1 MQVHMDVYQEYQVHH
16 INQQH
21 LINRT
26 LQENYMSNNENKKDL
41 LKKINDIDSKI
52 ENEKINIKHNNLIK
66 EELNKINE
74 SYNRCLEIL
83 SQSAK
88 GKIINQKYNDLYTEN
103 RNSYIK
109 DINNIDNQLSTSQKN
124 IEEYIKEKDILKE
137 QEKEENDKN

>member
-1 MQVHMDVYQEYQVHH
+1 
-16 INQQH
+16 
-21 LINRT
+21 
-26 LQENYMSNNENKKDL
+26 MSNNENKKDL

-88 GKIINQKYNDLYTEN
+88 GKIINKKYNDLYTEN

>member
-1 MQVHMDVYQEYQVHH
+1 
-16 INQQH
+16 
-21 LINRT
+21 
-26 LQENYMSNNENKKDL
+26 MSNNENKKDL

-74 SYNRCLEIL
+74 SNNRCLEIL

-137 QEKEENDKN
+137 QEKEENDK

>member
-1 MQVHMDVYQEYQVHH
+1 M
-16 INQQH
+16 
-21 LINRT
+21 
-26 LQENYMSNNENKKDL
+26 
-41 LKKINDIDSKI
+41 
-52 ENEKINIKHNNLIK
+52 NIKQNNTIK
-66 EELNKINE
+66 DELNKINN

-137 QEKEENDKN
+137 QEKEENDK

>member
-1 MQVHMDVYQEYQVHH
+1 
-16 INQQH
+16 
-21 LINRT
+21 
-26 LQENYMSNNENKKDL
+26 MSNNENKKDL

-52 ENEKINIKHNNLIK
+52 ENEKINIKHNNFIK

-137 QEKEENDKN
+137 QEKEENDK

>member
-16 INQQH
+16 INQQY

-137 QEKEENDKN
+137 QEKEENDK